1 MLNHLHIKNFVLI
14 ENLTIDFHSGFN
26 VLTGE
31 TGAGKSIV
39 VDAIELALGGRAT
52 QIIRQENQHC
62 DITLTFD
69 LSNNPIAQHWLIENN
84 FISDNECIIRRII
97 TEEKSRTTING
108 YTCSLNAVRELST
121 HIINIHGQHEQ
132 QFLLKSDKQ
141 RDLLDTFA
149 KNEILRKQINMLY
162 QEWHDTK
169 ARLNEL
175 LSPQNNQQAKIDLLR
190 YQINELQDLALKIN
204 EVTELEQEYK
214 QKTNAGDI
222 QQHCKNALQIL
233 SEDFLYNAHKE
244 ILATKDY
251 EPKLNNV
258 VELLNQGLI
267 LTKEAV
273 SELQDYLDSTD
284 IDHERI
290 QWIENRL
297 DKIYQVARKHHVQP
311 NKLIIFI
318 EKLAQELHILE
329 HRDTQIELLQKQI
342 ATLEKNYADLAEQ
355 LSQQR
360 KNAAEFLNNEV
371 SKKMHLLGMK
381 DGKFVILFEK
391 IHDITA
397 HGQDKIEFQVCTNSG
412 QNVQALNK
420 IVSGGELS
428 RIALAIQVIS
438 AQKENTPTLIFDE
451 IDVGIGGGTAEIVGK
466 LLKTLGKKVQVFSVT
481 HLPQVAAQADQH
493 FQVSKKDKD
502 KKTRTEIVKLDSNA
516 RVKEIA
522 RMLGGVKITESSLAH
537 AKEMLAL

>member
-169 ARLNEL
+169 ARVNEL

-311 NKLIIFI
+311 NELIIFI

-381 DGKFVILFEK
+381 DGKFVIHFEK

>member
-190 YQINELQDLALKIN
+190 YQINELEDLALKIN

-311 NKLIIFI
+311 NELIIFI

>member
-311 NKLIIFI
+311 NELIIFI